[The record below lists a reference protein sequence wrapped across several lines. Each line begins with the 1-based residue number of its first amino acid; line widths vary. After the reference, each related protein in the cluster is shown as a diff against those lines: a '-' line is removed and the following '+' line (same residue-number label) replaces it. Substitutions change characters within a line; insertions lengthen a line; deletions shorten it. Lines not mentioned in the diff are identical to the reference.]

1 MKTFIVSTE
10 NFITKTIACKA
21 LKTAD
26 SNDVTHA
33 LYKKACMNSG
43 KLVIANESELIAWR
57 DAIKAYKASNTV
69 ESKIRRVLVS
79 RAVAACNKR
88 NLAVVTA

>member
-1 MKTFIVSTE
+1 MKTFIVSTT
-10 NFITKTIACKA
+10 NFITKAIACKA

-26 SNDVTHA
+26 INETVHG
-33 LYKKACMNSG
+33 LYKKACMNGG
-43 KLVIANESELIAWR
+43 KIVITSENELVAWR
-57 DAIKAYKASNTV
+57 DAIKAYKALNPN

-88 NLAVVTA
+88 DLAVVTA